1 MQEVPL
7 YKVLFSEPEKNDYAV
22 VIPVINEGTRIISL
36 LNRMK
41 ELDIGSR
48 FDIVI
53 VDGGSTD
60 GSLTDLK
67 SLSVNSLLLKVEEG
81 KLSSQLRC
89 AYDFCLKRNYRG
101 VITIDG
107 NDKDAPSAIDGFAS
121 KLGEGYDFVQAS
133 RFIPGGKEINTPF
146 SRKFAIKYIHSPI
159 LSFFSGFRWT
169 DTTQG
174 FRAYSRQLLEDKK
187 IGVFR
192 SIFKKYELLPYLNYI
207 APRLGFK
214 CVEYPTSRIY
224 PAGKVPTKISF
235 LRGNFEVL
243 VVLFKTIL
251 GFYNN
256 KKE

>member
-1 MQEVPL
+1 MPL

-89 AYDFCLKRNYRG
+89 AYDF
-101 VITIDG
+101 
-107 NDKDAPSAIDGFAS
+107 A
-121 KLGEGYDFVQAS
+121 
-133 RFIPGGKEINTPF
+133 
-146 SRKFAIKYIHSPI
+146 
-159 LSFFSGFRWT
+159 
-169 DTTQG
+169 
-174 FRAYSRQLLEDKK
+174 
-187 IGVFR
+187 
-192 SIFKKYELLPYLNYI
+192 
-207 APRLGFK
+207 
-214 CVEYPTSRIY
+214 
-224 PAGKVPTKISF
+224 
-235 LRGNFEVL
+235 
-243 VVLFKTIL
+243 
-251 GFYNN
+251 
-256 KKE
+256 